1 MTTPP
6 RALHLLGSAGE
17 GGAETYFV
25 DLVRALQGAGLPT
38 SAAIRANAGRERA
51 LAEAGVP
58 CEVLPFSGPF
68 DFATRPAVAR
78 LARAER
84 AEVLVAWMSRAA
96 RHCPKGAWRRVGRL
110 GGYYDLKNFR
120 GFDLLVA
127 NTEELRDWI
136 IGQGWPAA
144 GVRVIPNFAEA
155 APGPAV
161 SRAVLDTPEDVP
173 LLLGMGRLHPS
184 KAHDVSLR
192 ALARLPGAFL
202 WIAGAGPLE
211 AELKA
216 LARELGVEARVRFLG
231 WRDDPWAL
239 YRAADL
245 CLFPSR
251 VEPLGNVVI
260 QAWAYG
266 LPVVAAA
273 SAGPAALIR
282 DGVDGRLVPVDD
294 PEALAETAAG
304 LLADRASRASLAA
317 AGIARVEAEFSRAAI
332 VAQWR
337 TLYAELGAGRCAA

>member
-1 MTTPP
+1 MTP

-25 DLVRALQGAGLPT
+25 DLVRALHAAGLPT

-51 LAEAGVP
+51 LAEAGIAYD
-58 CEVLPFSGPF
+58 VLPFSGPL
-68 DFATRPAVAR
+68 DFSTRPAVAR
-78 LARAER
+78 RARADG
-84 AEVLVAWMSRAA
+84 ADVLVAWMSRAA
-96 RHCPKGAWRRVGRL
+96 RNAPRGPWRRVGRL

-127 NTEELRDWI
+127 NTEELRSWI
-136 IGQGWPAA
+136 LGQGWPADA
-144 GVRVIPNFAEA
+144 ARVIPNFAEA
-155 APGPAV
+155 APGPALP
-161 SRAVLDTPEDVP
+161 RAALDTPEGVP

-184 KAHDVSLR
+184 KAHDVSLK
-192 ALARLPGAFL
+192 ALARLPDAVL
-202 WIAGAGPLE
+202 WIAGTGPLE

-216 LARELGVEARVRFLG
+216 LARDLGVADRVRFLG

-282 DGVDGRLVPVDD
+282 DGSDGRLVPIDD
-294 PEALAETAAG
+294 PEALADAARA
-304 LLADRASRASLAA
+304 LLADPAGRAAVAEAGRARAA
-317 AGIARVEAEFSRAAI
+317 AAFSKQAVVE
-332 VAQWR
+332 QWR
-337 TLYAELGAGRCAA
+337 ALYQDLGASRCAA

>member
-1 MTTPP
+1 MTP

-25 DLVRALQGAGLPT
+25 DLARALGAAGLPT

-51 LAEAGVP
+51 LAEAGIG

-68 DFATRPAVAR
+68 DFATRPGVAR
-78 LARAER
+78 RARADG

-96 RHCPKGAWRRVGRL
+96 RNTPKGPWRRVGRL
-110 GGYYDLKNFR
+110 GGYYDLKNFK

-127 NTEELRDWI
+127 NTEELRGWI
-136 IGQGWPAA
+136 VGQGWPAA
-144 GVRVIPNFAEA
+144 GARVIPNFAEA
-155 APGPAV
+155 VDGPAA
-161 SRAVLDTPEDVP
+161 SRAAFDTPEGVP
-173 LLLGMGRLHPS
+173 LLLGMGRLHPA
-184 KAHDVSLR
+184 KAHDVSLK
-192 ALARLPGAFL
+192 ALARLADAHL
-202 WIAGAGPLE
+202 WIAGTGPLE

-216 LARELGVEARVRFLG
+216 LAAELGVAERVRFLG

-266 LPVVAAA
+266 LPVIAAA
-273 SAGPAALIR
+273 AAGPAALVR
-282 DGVDGRLVPVDD
+282 DGVDGRLVPIDD
-294 PEALAETAAG
+294 AEALAQAAMA
-304 LLADRASRASLAA
+304 LLADAGLRAQMSE
-317 AGIARVEAEFSRAAI
+317 AGRARVAAEFSRAA
-332 VAQWR
+332 VVDQWR
-337 TLYAELGAGRCAA
+337 ALYDELGAGRCAA

>member
-1 MTTPP
+1 MTPH
-6 RALHLLGSAGE
+6 ALHLLGSAGE

-25 DLVRALQGAGLPT
+25 DLVRALHAAGLPT
-38 SAAIRANAGRERA
+38 SAAVRANAGRERT
-51 LAEAGVP
+51 LAQAGIS
-58 CEVLPFSGPF
+58 CDVLPFSGPF
-68 DFATRPAVAR
+68 DFATRPAVTRRAR
-78 LARAER
+78 VVG

-96 RHCPKGAWRRVGRL
+96 RNTPRGPWRRVGRL

-127 NTEELRDWI
+127 NTEELRGWI
-136 IGQGWPAA
+136 IDQGWPAA
-144 GVRVIPNFAEA
+144 AARVIPNFAEA
-155 APGPAV
+155 APGPALP
-161 SRAVLDTPEDVP
+161 RAELDTPEAVP

-184 KAHDVSLR
+184 KAHDVTLK
-192 ALARLPGAFL
+192 ALAQLPDAFL
-202 WIAGAGPLE
+202 WIAGTGPLE

-216 LARELGVEARVRFLG
+216 LAGDLGVAARVRFLG

-260 QAWAYG
+260 QAWAHG

-282 DGVDGRLVPVDD
+282 DGADGRLVPIDD
-294 PEALAETAAG
+294 PEALADAARA
-304 LLADRASRASLAA
+304 LIADPALRAQMAEAGMARAA
-317 AGIARVEAEFSRAAI
+317 AEFSRDA
-332 VAQWR
+332 VVGQWR
-337 TLYAELGAGRCAA
+337 ALYDELGAGRCAA

>member
-1 MTTPP
+1 MTP

-25 DLVRALQGAGLPT
+25 DLVRALRAAGLAT
-38 SAAIRANAGRERA
+38 SVAMRANRGRERELVQA
-51 LAEAGVP
+51 RIAYD
-58 CEVLPFSGPF
+58 VLPFSGPF
-68 DFATRPAVAR
+68 DLTTKPAVAR
-78 LARAER
+78 RARADG

-96 RHCPKGAWRRVGRL
+96 RNTPRGPWRRVGRL
-110 GGYYDLKNFR
+110 GGYYDLKNFK

-136 IGQGWPAA
+136 ISQGWPAA
-144 GVRVIPNFAEA
+144 AARVIPNFAEA
-155 APGPAV
+155 VDGAAQ
-161 SRAVLDTPEDVP
+161 SRAELDTPSGVP

-184 KAHDVSLR
+184 KAHDVTLK
-192 ALARLPGAFL
+192 ALARLPDSFL
-202 WIAGAGPLE
+202 WIAGTGPLE

-216 LARELGVEARVRFLG
+216 LAADLGVAERVRFLG

-251 VEPLGNVVI
+251 IEPLGNVVI

-282 DGVDGRLVPVDD
+282 DGVDGRLVPIDD
-294 PEALAETAAG
+294 PEALADAASA
-304 LLADRASRASLAA
+304 LLADPAARTQISEAGRTRAA
-317 AGIARVEAEFSRAAI
+317 AEFSKAAI

-337 TLYAELGAGRCAA
+337 ALYEELGAGRCAA

>member
-1 MTTPP
+1 MTP

-25 DLVRALQGAGLPT
+25 DLLRALHAAGLPT
-38 SAAIRANAGRERA
+38 SAALRANAGRERA
-51 LAEAGVP
+51 LAQAGIAFD
-58 CEVLPFSGPF
+58 VLPFSGPL
-68 DFATRPAVAR
+68 DFTTRPAVAR
-78 LARAER
+78 RARA
-84 AEVLVAWMSRAA
+84 AGAQVLVARMSRAA
-96 RHCPKGAWRRVGRL
+96 RNTPKGPWRRIGRL

-120 GFDLLVA
+120 GFDTLVA
-127 NTEELRDWI
+127 NTEELRGWI
-136 IGQGWPAA
+136 VGQGWPADA
-144 GVRVIPNFAEA
+144 ARVIPNFAEA
-155 APGPAV
+155 VEGPAL
-161 SRAVLDTPEDVP
+161 SRAERDTPEGVP

-184 KAHDVSLR
+184 KAHDVSLK
-192 ALARLPGAFL
+192 ALAQLPDAIL
-202 WIAGAGPLE
+202 WIAGTGPLE

-216 LARELGVEARVRFLG
+216 LASDLGVAERVRFLG

-282 DGVDGRLVPVDD
+282 DGEDGRLVPIDD
-294 PEALAETAAG
+294 PEALADAARA
-304 LLADRASRASLAA
+304 LLADAALRARLAEAGRTRAA
-317 AGIARVEAEFSRAAI
+317 AAFSRAA
-332 VAQWR
+332 VVEQWR
-337 TLYAELGAGRCAA
+337 ALYEELGAGRCAA